1 MAMKESLVKKNKQ
14 KNTHT
19 NKQGHPLSRI
29 LLCKT
34 LVREGLLSERCEV
47 GQSFADSTAV
57 IRKKLTA
64 SSPISLSSFFSFY
77 YFCFTRRFVTN
88 RDSSVWCF
96 GGGYIFSTAE
106 EKNSNNSWGGLFHL
120 SQSADLYPRWVDPP
134 PSLSKVGRTTTTTSK
149 LLGGGGG
156 VVVRRRRQRNWRGY

>member
-1 MAMKESLVKKNKQ
+1 MTFRCKMEEDLSYDCVSPHKFPKSSGPALGRAMTRGCISNPVGQNELQKNALSLSLSISISSRLSTRNGNERESREKKNK
-14 KNTHT
+14 KHTHT

-88 RDSSVWCF
+88 RDSSV
-96 GGGYIFSTAE
+96 
-106 EKNSNNSWGGLFHL
+106 
-120 SQSADLYPRWVDPP
+120 
-134 PSLSKVGRTTTTTSK
+134 
-149 LLGGGGG
+149 
-156 VVVRRRRQRNWRGY
+156 